1 MQNDFAILILAA
13 GSSSRL
19 GRPKQLVMYHDET
32 LLRRSANQALELS
45 PNVFV
50 VLGHEYK
57 ACLTALEGLHV
68 NVLYHENYA
77 KGMGSSIAFGISHT
91 TSFEHT
97 LIMLCD
103 QPLIPLEHYRV
114 LLNVTC
120 KDCMVASSYQPK
132 ERLAVPAI
140 FPKASYAVLMELD
153 ADKGAQAL
161 LRDKKCLHVTL
172 KQNYTVDIDTEEDIQ
187 KYLKR

>member
-1 MQNDFAILILAA
+1 MQNDLAILILAA

-19 GRPKQLVMYHDET
+19 GHPKQLVMYYDET

-57 ACLTALEGLHV
+57 ACLSALEGLHV

-103 QPLIPLEHYRV
+103 QPLIPLEHYRA

-140 FPKASYAVLMELD
+140 FSKRYYASLMQLD
-153 ADKGAQAL
+153 GDKGAQML
-161 LRDKKCLHVTL
+161 LSDVSCIHVAL
-172 KQNYTVDIDTEEDIQ
+172 KQEFTVDIDTQEDIA
-187 KYLKR
+187 KYLY